1 MSADPVSGGPVGVGV
16 AFEGVGMSFATPTGN
31 REVLRG
37 VSFQTAPGEI
47 LALVGRSGCG
57 KSTLLNLAAGLGRP
71 AAGQIRFSAPPRVG
85 YVFQDARLLPWLT
98 LAQNLALVCPP
109 AFHADIPGALAR
121 VGLAGRGGDLPG
133 QLSLGMAQRAA
144 VARALVIRPELLLL
158 DEPCGALDELTAAE
172 LRAELAGLLR
182 QQPATTLLVT
192 HHPGE
197 AVLLADRVLVLGG
210 TPTRLTQVLE
220 VPLPRPRDPDDP
232 AALPLLRELRALL
245 RGAGTPAGPATPGG
259 AAA

>member
-1 MSADPVSGGPVGVGV
+1 MSGVQISGVGV
-16 AFEGVGMSFATPTGN
+16 SFDSVGTSFRGPQDI

-37 VSFQTAPGEI
+37 INFQAGPGEI

-71 AAGQIRFSAPPRVG
+71 DVGQIHFSATPRVG

-98 LAQNLALVCPP
+98 LGQNLKLVCPP
-109 AFHADIPGALAR
+109 QFHADIPTALAR
-121 VGLAGRGGDLPG
+121 VGLAGRQGNRPG

-144 VARALVIRPELLLL
+144 VARALVIRPDLLLL

-172 LRAELAGLLR
+172 LRTELGALLR

-210 TPTRLTQVLE
+210 APTRVTGVLAVE
-220 VPLPRPRDPDDP
+220 LPRPRDPDDP
-232 AALPLLRELRALL
+232 AALPLVRELRALL
-245 RGAGTPAGPATPGG
+245 RAASASAGPTEGE
-259 AAA
+259 AA

>member
-1 MSADPVSGGPVGVGV
+1 MTGQRAGGVGV
-16 AFEGVGMSFATPTGN
+16 NFGDVGVSFAAPQAP

-37 VSFQTAPGEI
+37 VTFQAAAGEI

-57 KSTLLNLAAGLGRP
+57 KSTLLNLAAGLGAP
-71 AAGQIRFSAPPRVG
+71 SAGQIRFTAPPRIG

-98 LAQNLALVCPP
+98 LARNLELVCPP
-109 AFHADIPGALAR
+109 EFHPDIPAALAR
-121 VGLAGRGGDLPG
+121 VGLAGRGDDLPA

-144 VARALVIRPELLLL
+144 VARALVIRPDVLLL

-182 QQPATTLLVT
+182 LQPATTLLVT

-210 TPTRLTQVLE
+210 SPTRITQVLE

-232 AALPLLRELRALL
+232 AALPLLRELRGLL
-245 RGAGTPAGPATPGG
+245 RAASPATDPVG
-259 AAA
+259 AA